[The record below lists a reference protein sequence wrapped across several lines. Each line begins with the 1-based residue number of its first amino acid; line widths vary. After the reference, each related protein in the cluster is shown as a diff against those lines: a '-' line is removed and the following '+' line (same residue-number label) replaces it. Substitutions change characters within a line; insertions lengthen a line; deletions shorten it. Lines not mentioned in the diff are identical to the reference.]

1 MEILKYCSAALLVSF
16 LLLVIRQWKS
26 DTVLLVRLAA
36 TLLFGYAALSAAAP
50 LVNYLRTLMGMG
62 GASAYTVILFKALGI
77 AMLTHLS
84 AALCRECGE
93 STAADGVEL
102 IGRIELL
109 LLSLPLI
116 QEILTLA
123 QELLSLGGGA

>member
-1 MEILKYCSAALLVSF
+1 MEILKYCSAALLVSL
-16 LLLVIRQWKS
+16 LLLVIKQWRS

-36 TLLFGYAALSAAAP
+36 TLLFGYAALAAAAP

-62 GASAYTVILFKALGI
+62 AASAYTGILFKALGI
-77 AMLTHLS
+77 ATLTHLS
-84 AALCRECGE
+84 ASLCRECGE
-93 STAADGVEL
+93 NTAAGGVEL
-102 IGRIELL
+102 VGRIELL

-123 QELLSLGGGA
+123 QELLSLGGGR

>member
-50 LVNYLRTLMGMG
+50 LV
-62 GASAYTVILFKALGI
+62 GAFVPGNT
-77 AMLTHLS
+77 
-84 AALCRECGE
+84 
-93 STAADGVEL
+93 TAAFD
-102 IGRIELL
+102 
-109 LLSLPLI
+109 
-116 QEILTLA
+116 LA
-123 QELLSLGGGA
+123 SWMAVM